1 MNKNCYKTIYNRNL
15 GRIVVVS
22 ERARNV
28 GKTHSQG
35 NSGAWHRLLPLSWR
49 VALIL
54 GSLCILP
61 AGAEII
67 ADSNAVREHQ
77 PQVLLSSEGVPQV
90 DIQAPTAAG
99 VSMNEYTRFD
109 VGGEGA
115 ILNNSRKGAPTHIGG
130 WVSGNPNL
138 IKNDASVIVNQ
149 VNSSDPSRLHGTI
162 EVAGKRADVIIAN
175 PAGISV
181 NGGGF
186 INADKAWLT
195 SGKPEMQDG
204 AFRGVNVEQ
213 GRITV
218 GADGLDVRD
227 SNYAAIIAKAAK
239 IDGPVRA
246 GDKKLDVITGANRV
260 DSDGNVQK
268 TGGDSAAPVAIDT
281 GHLGGMYGGSIR
293 LISSDRGV
301 GVNHAGVVQAQQLH
315 ISADGKL
322 ENRGSI
328 QSDNLQVD
336 AQALANHG
344 KISQGNG
351 TLNITADNV
360 DNQGGIY
367 RNRVAAQDAVQDSKT
382 PEKAKAASNKKTDGH
397 IRLKGT
403 LANNGQITSGG
414 EVNLSAARDL
424 NNSGDIDAGTLRVAE
439 GSHKNTGNIRTQ
451 NATLSGRHLDNQGS
465 ISATDTLT
473 VHTQTLE
480 NDGSLRAS
488 ALDLAGDSL
497 YNRGEISGT
506 GSGEMQITTA
516 SWSNLGYVG
525 RGGGEGSGAA
535 TDAKTGGTTGKNGGG
550 TGSSRLNY
558 ARINNEGSIS
568 QAGGVSLDVK
578 GDFANHGSMTLN
590 SLTYRGETL
599 DNRDGRLQTQKADI
613 SAHTLDNENGL
624 FAAEHI
630 SRLEL
635 TGKLNNK
642 NGTFYSG
649 DDLRFTVPHFE
660 NPEGSSFGS
669 GKTLSVKSDI
679 LNNDGRLF
687 AANVLELQAQQLN
700 NRGSLQGGALAIDAD
715 TLTNS
720 GQIEQ
725 TGRGTLTVR
734 ADNLDN
740 RQDGIIGKSP
750 ADGKNSG
757 SAGQSGGATSATA
770 ADGHI
775 SVGGT
780 LTNSGRI
787 SAAGKL
793 RLEGGSKIHNAGHIQ
808 VEELASRNTLLDN
821 HGHLQADNAWLSGDA
836 LTNYG
841 ALIAGTY
848 HEFRYD
854 RSVTNHGS
862 IYGQHNYRID
872 SPQITNHQEAHIVG
886 AAGLQ
891 LGGNVDNRGDIRAQ
905 RLSIDAG
912 GNLTNSGNLIGTEQ
926 IQLSDIHT
934 TNNSSGLIYG
944 GRTDIDGGDLTNHGR
959 IGAARELRFTLP
971 QLTNHGQLFSAG
983 LITGEVANLNNHEL
997 IRGQTVT
1004 LRGITLNN
1012 HGQIAADS
1020 SLTLNQQQLTNH
1032 GLLDA
1037 ARFAISG
1044 QQLDNHGIIRQRG
1057 GTLAIKTEQLDN
1069 RGNIGLLP
1077 ADNPA
1082 TGSGNGTSPTP
1093 GNDAANSGAGGGS
1106 GSIELAGINNHN
1118 GAAILS
1124 AGQTDL
1130 SVNQQQLIN
1139 HGKMQLGTFHY
1150 SGDALDNYGQIRAR
1164 RGELSGKTLTNRE
1177 GAVLSAGDF
1186 ATFSFTDNIKNSGT
1200 LYSDSN
1206 FRLHSTHIENKG
1218 ANSLIASNGVLDI
1231 HSEHVENRGRIQSGG
1246 SLQGNIGSL
1255 ENSGLLGSGGN
1266 LQLDLQRLDNQGT
1279 GQLLAR
1285 GRLSLAVSEAIQ
1297 QHGRIEAGGA
1307 LQLHTPLLANYGTIQ
1322 SALTTL
1328 RIDGKLDNHGTIS
1341 ASGSQHI
1348 TAESVANQGTLGA
1361 GSQQHIDSQSLDNA
1375 GLVTAASLHLKSD
1388 TLDNRG
1394 DIRQTGSAGFNIRVA
1409 DLDNWQG
1416 ATLGENRAADHPA
1429 PGGQT
1434 PATPATPPATSGGAN
1449 GSITTTTLTNSG
1461 NIVAGGAV
1469 DLATTNRLNNDG
1481 TLRASRLL
1489 ADGETMRSTGDIDA
1503 TDAIIR
1509 SKDTDIGGRFSG
1521 QRLDLDIEH
1530 YTNRAILRFDHIN
1543 WNKLKTLSNYGDI
1556 DSKVSLNFRM
1566 ERLENGAGGSLRTA
1580 GTFDFNGEHIK
1591 NDGTLLS
1598 QGAQTITAKHIENG
1612 GLLASGAGQT
1622 LRAEKISHHAGGE
1635 IDATHIDWQ
1644 ADTIN
1649 NDGAVFIGGDS
1660 ALNITA
1666 PVITNHGII
1675 GQTDVNLP
1683 NRAHQLSEA
1692 VAQAQQQNLQTPQSP
1707 STPAPQNPPPALPAS
1722 KVEAKEQLSIG
1733 SSQGGFIS
1741 NGRVSVTTPALAN
1754 HGKMRLAELD
1764 VAGTDSEPGSFTNS
1778 GQIDADTARIMT
1790 PDIHNSGTLASA
1802 DLTLE
1807 TERLHNSGT
1816 LAGEHSYAVNAKES
1830 IKNSGNIL
1838 SGETLTLNS
1847 PYLESTGGR
1856 ISAVDLI
1863 LNLPDYLRNG
1873 GKIIAR
1879 HLTLNTPNLDNS
1891 GHIYGEADYQVKVDT
1906 LANSGILSSPGK
1918 LTVTALHD
1926 RLAIAN
1932 DGQILAGQTEL
1943 TADSLHG
1950 SGTVSGADTATVRV
1964 GSVSGSQSITA
1975 GRHLQLDVAGDL
1987 STDSGT
1993 IGAGGVADIR
2003 AANIHNGGKLL
2014 AGQELNLTTNTLN
2027 NTGLINTSGATR
2039 IRVNHLANHGRL
2051 YGDWVDLITPYLKNH
2066 DGAVIAAR
2074 QHLEVDGG
2082 TIDNRLG
2089 SANGAAPLIKSDG
2102 SMRLKGQSLDNGG
2115 GTIQSAGDMEL
2126 RGLHVKNDN
2135 PYFQTYTKVEEQKGQ
2150 KFMRSLDPDAPNSD
2164 LHERSKF
2171 KEGQRKYIAHDPSA
2185 VGGIKEINRTQ
2196 EITADVRTE
2205 TTEVAHSTPGRILAG
2220 GNLIVNATSITND
2233 KGQVIAGGAIT
2244 YLNGGNTDNLDAE
2257 RTTQTFYDG
2266 TYKNTVDTKRGWK
2279 GWKGHKRIIYD
2290 EGKYHDSTP
2299 PKTDKMDIV
2308 KTAAH
2313 SDPGL
2318 IAHDNSADSDVAAS
2332 SGPVERIE
2340 SGGYVTTGVNQLLP
2354 DGQLFQSADNER
2366 DPLLRTDPDYI
2377 GGVTADIPAYRKPG
2391 APQGGAQPP
2400 VVTQADHSTP
2410 QPRARNG
2417 KEALALVEANLADRL
2432 KARLNRIEGRLADI
2446 NPQDAPQSG
2455 VSFGVD
2461 QNKIAALEPW
2471 LPPGLDPHDLHKP
2484 IGDLYANLELVR
2496 RQLALQTG
2504 RLQLPGEGDE
2514 IERYKALLAS
2524 GEQVRSRFGLKPGV
2538 ALSGEQMAALTG
2550 DVLLMVNT
2558 RVRGADGRWHD
2569 VSVPQLYS
2577 KKRQGDVDGR
2587 RTLISGEHIEGR
2599 AEKLDNR
2606 AIFNARQSNT
2616 LHVAKADNR
2625 GGTLSARDLLL
2636 ESDSAIDNTGGEIRA
2651 RRILH
2656 LKSGGD
2662 IINDSTTSSASGSSA
2677 NSAYRKETIDR
2688 RGRIILDGEGGEEDN
2703 SQGYLSLYAGENIES
2718 RTGDIKNHN
2727 SGSQS
2732 YLSGKNVHFDVRTLD
2747 NRFTLNSG
2755 GQSRLGAPGRDYLS
2769 TRVATDHGSH
2779 IEGKGDIFIH
2789 AREGKVHGLGMQIN
2803 SADGSVAIYGRDGVD
2818 LKNGWEERDLISS
2831 QYHKGYRFIGRKE
2844 NETYREEHSKS
2855 AIPGLISGKRVAIV
2869 AGYDPENHAKQ
2880 NGHADVNLTGIYAVS
2895 DNGTL
2900 LKAGHNVTVSAAEE
2914 TYRTDYRDYQRKSGL
2929 FYKLQNPLALEIAH
2943 KEWENSNKGH
2953 GKHYA
2958 PSLVGALDG
2967 NVVIEAD
2974 NHYQNNGSII
2984 HASRQENLGPVASK
2998 AELAAMTDAERDA
3011 YWDKRMKAGNVII
3024 RAKSAAETALVADH
3038 HNEQENRFQS
3048 RGLKIGLIGGVADN
3062 INATASNLYTLSHS
3076 DNSRVKAMAAG
3087 LAAYNLQQSMT
3098 QFQQGG
3104 QGGAGGGGN
3113 TKIAITYGVSKSKSA
3128 SKSDW
3133 QSVQAAQTTAD
3144 GTVYMQVRGG
3154 GENSTYTNTGS
3165 DIGGGERTLFDVEG
3179 KKTFQSVLTN
3189 QHLRNDNRS
3198 WEAHGG
3204 IAFDRNTIGVNAGG
3218 NIAGGYYEGTEGL
3231 HRLSRVGTLTGHT
3244 DLGEGKTTL
3253 HGAQAFGRS
3262 IWARTEDLTV
3272 ISPQGTGRERGMQYS
3287 LGADATVGYGFVS
3300 GSVDANYSRLQGDYQ
3315 TVNAESGARDA
3326 ADGLSGRDA
3335 RSQDLAD
3342 NIHAS
3347 DAAYNARHA
3356 HLSGQSGFYAGTDGF
3371 DIENKGEARLLGGI
3385 ITSDKSAEQNG
3396 YNRFVTDTL
3405 RLENV
3410 ENHSSS
3416 KGFAIAANAG
3426 YSKEQDKNTGAWQP
3440 GSLSSSRGATLHHD
3454 NQRGT
3459 TYAAIGTTNIT
3470 IRDAAQQQAKT
3481 GHSVADTIAQAQRD
3495 IWTDSAPGASGATR
3509 SHLTGQDKLHDMAEE
3524 AGIKR
3529 EVDQTRQQIL
3539 QEKDKEL
3546 ERLQAQREAGT
3557 ISENE
3562 YQRRANDIHSSKR
3575 LIDGGLR
3582 AITAPGGVPGA
3593 AMGFAQPYAAQW
3605 LKENTTPGSFAHV
3618 GGHFTL
3624 GALNALANG
3633 GNGGDALLS
3642 GTAAGAAEIA
3652 IPQLAQRLYGTSDP
3666 NKLTA
3671 EQKRTVLSLANL
3683 GGFVVGGAGGN
3694 PVNAVNASSAAE
3706 NAIENNYYLTYTA
3719 LKPKNDIQNSKETY
3733 EILKQTVTDRCDRG
3747 SRGECAQYIQYIVD
3761 FINDERFSKDYA
3773 TQQQES
3779 LEFLKNHPE
3788 LVKGYVLHKQYQFEL
3803 EDNSKLHKYVLPTAE
3818 MVAGGLQAAG
3828 SATLMG
3834 TTCAETI
3841 GWSCAL
3847 ASASLVSGSDHFTT
3861 GWSNWGVRRSQ
3872 QRQTDMVESL
3882 KATGLSES
3890 NAQAVQLALDM
3901 GTSGLSYAKN
3911 LPVPNTVK
3919 TSPPLKS
3926 YRDIGLKIDTLDN
3939 MPPHLANPAEV
3950 RSQIQEY
3957 VKRSDFDKISIATA
3971 TVEIN
3976 GKTERFIAVSGKS
3989 WKGDSPRSITLN
4001 DGKTYKVITEDSGSV
4016 APVKINS
4023 NGQLNKNH
4031 AEQKLFSYFQDNFAG
4046 QSAKIEIAV
4055 QNNSI
4060 KKAGMC
4066 AGCQTSSRS
4075 FSQNNRE
4082 FNITI
4087 YQGTTG
4093 TSP

>member
-22 ERARNV
+22 ELARNV

-35 NSGAWHRLLPLSWR
+35 NSGVWHRLLPLSWR

-195 SGKPEMQDG
+195 SGKPELQDG

-218 GADGLDVRD
+218 GADGLDVHD

-293 LISSDRGV
+293 LISSDQGV

-367 RNRVAAQDAVQDSKT
+367 RNRVAAQDAVQDGKT
-382 PEKAKAASNKKTDGH
+382 PENAKTASDKKTDGH

-403 LANNGQITSGG
+403 LANNGQFTSGG
-414 EVNLSAARDL
+414 EVNLSTAQDL

-439 GSHKNTGNIRTQ
+439 GRHKNTGNIRTQ

-757 SAGQSGGATSATA
+757 SVGKSGGATSATA

-775 SVGGT
+775 NVGGT

-872 SPQITNHQEAHIVG
+872 SPQITNYQEAHIVG

-1020 SLTLNQQQLTNH
+1020 SLTLQQQQLTNH

-1057 GTLAIKTEQLDN
+1057 GTLAIKTDQLDN

-1082 TGSGNGTSPTP
+1082 TGSGNGTSPAP
-1093 GNDAANSGAGGGS
+1093 GNNAANSGASGGS

-1150 SGDALDNYGQIRAR
+1150 SGDALDNYGKIRAR

-1206 FRLHSTHIENKG
+1206 FRLHSTHIENQG
-1218 ANSLIASNGVLDI
+1218 ANSLIASSGALDI

-1322 SALTTL
+1322 STLTTL

-1361 GSQQHIDSQSLDNA
+1361 GNQQHIDSQSLDNA

-1409 DLDNWQG
+1409 DLDNRQG

-1692 VAQAQQQNLQTPQSP
+1692 VARAQQDAQQQDPQTPQSP

-1816 LAGEHSYAVNAKES
+1816 LAGEHSYTVNAKES

-2014 AGQELNLTTNTLN
+2014 A
-2027 NTGLINTSGATR
+2027 
-2039 IRVNHLANHGRL
+2039 
-2051 YGDWVDLITPYLKNH
+2051 
-2066 DGAVIAAR
+2066 
-2074 QHLEVDGG
+2074 
-2082 TIDNRLG
+2082 
-2089 SANGAAPLIKSDG
+2089 
-2102 SMRLKGQSLDNGG
+2102 
-2115 GTIQSAGDMEL
+2115 
-2126 RGLHVKNDN
+2126 
-2135 PYFQTYTKVEEQKGQ
+2135 
-2150 KFMRSLDPDAPNSD
+2150 
-2164 LHERSKF
+2164 
-2171 KEGQRKYIAHDPSA
+2171 
-2185 VGGIKEINRTQ
+2185 
-2196 EITADVRTE
+2196 
-2205 TTEVAHSTPGRILAG
+2205 
-2220 GNLIVNATSITND
+2220 
-2233 KGQVIAGGAIT
+2233 
-2244 YLNGGNTDNLDAE
+2244 
-2257 RTTQTFYDG
+2257 
-2266 TYKNTVDTKRGWK
+2266 
-2279 GWKGHKRIIYD
+2279 
-2290 EGKYHDSTP
+2290 
-2299 PKTDKMDIV
+2299 
-2308 KTAAH
+2308 
-2313 SDPGL
+2313 
-2318 IAHDNSADSDVAAS
+2318 
-2332 SGPVERIE
+2332 
-2340 SGGYVTTGVNQLLP
+2340 
-2354 DGQLFQSADNER
+2354 
-2366 DPLLRTDPDYI
+2366 
-2377 GGVTADIPAYRKPG
+2377 
-2391 APQGGAQPP
+2391 
-2400 VVTQADHSTP
+2400 
-2410 QPRARNG
+2410 
-2417 KEALALVEANLADRL
+2417 
-2432 KARLNRIEGRLADI
+2432 
-2446 NPQDAPQSG
+2446 
-2455 VSFGVD
+2455 
-2461 QNKIAALEPW
+2461 
-2471 LPPGLDPHDLHKP
+2471 
-2484 IGDLYANLELVR
+2484 
-2496 RQLALQTG
+2496 
-2504 RLQLPGEGDE
+2504 
-2514 IERYKALLAS
+2514 
-2524 GEQVRSRFGLKPGV
+2524 
-2538 ALSGEQMAALTG
+2538 
-2550 DVLLMVNT
+2550 
-2558 RVRGADGRWHD
+2558 
-2569 VSVPQLYS
+2569 
-2577 KKRQGDVDGR
+2577 
-2587 RTLISGEHIEGR
+2587 
-2599 AEKLDNR
+2599 
-2606 AIFNARQSNT
+2606 
-2616 LHVAKADNR
+2616 
-2625 GGTLSARDLLL
+2625 
-2636 ESDSAIDNTGGEIRA
+2636 
-2651 RRILH
+2651 
-2656 LKSGGD
+2656 
-2662 IINDSTTSSASGSSA
+2662 
-2677 NSAYRKETIDR
+2677 
-2688 RGRIILDGEGGEEDN
+2688 
-2703 SQGYLSLYAGENIES
+2703 
-2718 RTGDIKNHN
+2718 
-2727 SGSQS
+2727 
-2732 YLSGKNVHFDVRTLD
+2732 
-2747 NRFTLNSG
+2747 
-2755 GQSRLGAPGRDYLS
+2755 
-2769 TRVATDHGSH
+2769 
-2779 IEGKGDIFIH
+2779 
-2789 AREGKVHGLGMQIN
+2789 
-2803 SADGSVAIYGRDGVD
+2803 
-2818 LKNGWEERDLISS
+2818 
-2831 QYHKGYRFIGRKE
+2831 
-2844 NETYREEHSKS
+2844 
-2855 AIPGLISGKRVAIV
+2855 
-2869 AGYDPENHAKQ
+2869 
-2880 NGHADVNLTGIYAVS
+2880 
-2895 DNGTL
+2895 
-2900 LKAGHNVTVSAAEE
+2900 
-2914 TYRTDYRDYQRKSGL
+2914 
-2929 FYKLQNPLALEIAH
+2929 
-2943 KEWENSNKGH
+2943 
-2953 GKHYA
+2953 
-2958 PSLVGALDG
+2958 
-2967 NVVIEAD
+2967 
-2974 NHYQNNGSII
+2974 
-2984 HASRQENLGPVASK
+2984 
-2998 AELAAMTDAERDA
+2998 
-3011 YWDKRMKAGNVII
+3011 
-3024 RAKSAAETALVADH
+3024 
-3038 HNEQENRFQS
+3038 
-3048 RGLKIGLIGGVADN
+3048 
-3062 INATASNLYTLSHS
+3062 
-3076 DNSRVKAMAAG
+3076 
-3087 LAAYNLQQSMT
+3087 
-3098 QFQQGG
+3098 
-3104 QGGAGGGGN
+3104 
-3113 TKIAITYGVSKSKSA
+3113 
-3128 SKSDW
+3128 
-3133 QSVQAAQTTAD
+3133 
-3144 GTVYMQVRGG
+3144 
-3154 GENSTYTNTGS
+3154 
-3165 DIGGGERTLFDVEG
+3165 
-3179 KKTFQSVLTN
+3179 
-3189 QHLRNDNRS
+3189 
-3198 WEAHGG
+3198 
-3204 IAFDRNTIGVNAGG
+3204 
-3218 NIAGGYYEGTEGL
+3218 
-3231 HRLSRVGTLTGHT
+3231 
-3244 DLGEGKTTL
+3244 
-3253 HGAQAFGRS
+3253 
-3262 IWARTEDLTV
+3262 
-3272 ISPQGTGRERGMQYS
+3272 
-3287 LGADATVGYGFVS
+3287 
-3300 GSVDANYSRLQGDYQ
+3300 
-3315 TVNAESGARDA
+3315 
-3326 ADGLSGRDA
+3326 
-3335 RSQDLAD
+3335 
-3342 NIHAS
+3342 
-3347 DAAYNARHA
+3347 
-3356 HLSGQSGFYAGTDGF
+3356 
-3371 DIENKGEARLLGGI
+3371 
-3385 ITSDKSAEQNG
+3385 
-3396 YNRFVTDTL
+3396 
-3405 RLENV
+3405 
-3410 ENHSSS
+3410 
-3416 KGFAIAANAG
+3416 
-3426 YSKEQDKNTGAWQP
+3426 
-3440 GSLSSSRGATLHHD
+3440 
-3454 NQRGT
+3454 
-3459 TYAAIGTTNIT
+3459 
-3470 IRDAAQQQAKT
+3470 
-3481 GHSVADTIAQAQRD
+3481 
-3495 IWTDSAPGASGATR
+3495 
-3509 SHLTGQDKLHDMAEE
+3509 
-3524 AGIKR
+3524 
-3529 EVDQTRQQIL
+3529 
-3539 QEKDKEL
+3539 
-3546 ERLQAQREAGT
+3546 
-3557 ISENE
+3557 
-3562 YQRRANDIHSSKR
+3562 
-3575 LIDGGLR
+3575 
-3582 AITAPGGVPGA
+3582 
-3593 AMGFAQPYAAQW
+3593 
-3605 LKENTTPGSFAHV
+3605 
-3618 GGHFTL
+3618 
-3624 GALNALANG
+3624 
-3633 GNGGDALLS
+3633 
-3642 GTAAGAAEIA
+3642 
-3652 IPQLAQRLYGTSDP
+3652 
-3666 NKLTA
+3666 
-3671 EQKRTVLSLANL
+3671 
-3683 GGFVVGGAGGN
+3683 
-3694 PVNAVNASSAAE
+3694 
-3706 NAIENNYYLTYTA
+3706 
-3719 LKPKNDIQNSKETY
+3719 
-3733 EILKQTVTDRCDRG
+3733 
-3747 SRGECAQYIQYIVD
+3747 
-3761 FINDERFSKDYA
+3761 
-3773 TQQQES
+3773 
-3779 LEFLKNHPE
+3779 
-3788 LVKGYVLHKQYQFEL
+3788 
-3803 EDNSKLHKYVLPTAE
+3803 
-3818 MVAGGLQAAG
+3818 
-3828 SATLMG
+3828 
-3834 TTCAETI
+3834 
-3841 GWSCAL
+3841 
-3847 ASASLVSGSDHFTT
+3847 
-3861 GWSNWGVRRSQ
+3861 
-3872 QRQTDMVESL
+3872 
-3882 KATGLSES
+3882 
-3890 NAQAVQLALDM
+3890 
-3901 GTSGLSYAKN
+3901 
-3911 LPVPNTVK
+3911 
-3919 TSPPLKS
+3919 
-3926 YRDIGLKIDTLDN
+3926 
-3939 MPPHLANPAEV
+3939 
-3950 RSQIQEY
+3950 
-3957 VKRSDFDKISIATA
+3957 
-3971 TVEIN
+3971 
-3976 GKTERFIAVSGKS
+3976 
-3989 WKGDSPRSITLN
+3989 
-4001 DGKTYKVITEDSGSV
+4001 
-4016 APVKINS
+4016 
-4023 NGQLNKNH
+4023 
-4031 AEQKLFSYFQDNFAG
+4031 
-4046 QSAKIEIAV
+4046 
-4055 QNNSI
+4055 
-4060 KKAGMC
+4060 
-4066 AGCQTSSRS
+4066 
-4075 FSQNNRE
+4075 
-4082 FNITI
+4082 
-4087 YQGTTG
+4087 
-4093 TSP
+4093 